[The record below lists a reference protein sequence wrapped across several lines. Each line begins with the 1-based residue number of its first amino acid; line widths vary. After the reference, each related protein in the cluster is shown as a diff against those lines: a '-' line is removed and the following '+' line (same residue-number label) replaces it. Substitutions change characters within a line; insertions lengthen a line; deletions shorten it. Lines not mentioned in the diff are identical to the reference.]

1 MNRNNEAHFSNAPTL
16 GAERSTFPF
25 SQNIKTTFDLG
36 QIIPFY
42 VDMDVL
48 PGDTWQVNWAGVIR
62 LTTPIKPTM
71 DNLYADIYFFAIP
84 WRLTWEHTKQ
94 FFGENKAGAWAQQV
108 EYTIPYMVTPSG
120 GAAAKTYMDYLG
132 IPTGVAGLEFSALAL
147 RALTLTYNEHFR
159 DQNLIAPAT
168 EYTDDTTRTASNTTP
183 ELGGLPFKA
192 ARFHDALS
200 SMLPDCQKGPAV
212 TIPVG
217 ASSAP
222 LNVTNANV
230 YGDGTGLRI
239 KAGNNAGNWTLSAY
253 SNDGLY
259 IGGGTGPFNTGDTL
273 TGSAG
278 NIGEDNK
285 AFGIPTKAQLA
296 TDNLTTAGLIV
307 DLSGVVTDLSSAFS
321 ATINAQRYAYATQ
334 RILEQMARGGSR
346 YTEIIRG
353 FYHVTSPDA
362 RQQRPEY
369 LGGKRIPLNY
379 QQTVQTSSTDATS
392 PQSNL
397 SAFSHTTDSDRMFTK
412 SFTEHTI
419 ILGLIVCRQ
428 DHSYN
433 QGLAPQW
440 SRRRL
445 LDVYN
450 PKLAHIGE
458 QAVKNKVWYA
468 QGPSAIN
475 SDSGVA
481 YDEETAGF
489 QEAWW
494 DYRMK
499 MNMVT
504 GEFRTNYAQS
514 LKMWHMA
521 DEYSSMPVLS
531 QAWLEEIPDY
541 LDRTLT
547 VSHSVSNQFLAD
559 MLVSGRATRVMPL
572 YSIPGL
578 IDHF

>member
-1 MNRNNEAHFSNAPTL
+1 MNRNNEAHFTNAPTL

-48 PGDTWQVNWAGVIR
+48 PGDTWQLNWAGVIR

-94 FFGENKAGAWAQQV
+94 FFGENKNGAWTQQV
-108 EYTIPYMVTPSG
+108 EYTIPYMVTPTG

-159 DQNLIAPAT
+159 DQNLIAPAN
-168 EYTDDTTRTASNTTP
+168 EYTDDTTRTASNTVP

-200 SMLPDCQKGPAV
+200 SMLPEAQKGPAV

-217 ASSAP
+217 SDSAP
-222 LNVTNANV
+222 LSASNVNV
-230 YGDGTGLRI
+230 YLDTSKIGSASALPLIKHWQTGTKPDSNEHLWSAGSDVGQL
-239 KAGNNAGNWTLSAY
+239 AYGNNTASIAAY
-253 SNDGLY
+253 LDPN
-259 IGGGTGPFNTGDTL
+259 
-273 TGSAG
+273 GSLRA
-278 NIGEDNK
+278 
-285 AFGIPTKAQLA
+285 
-296 TDNLTTAGLIV
+296 

-379 QQTVQTSSTDATS
+379 QQTVQTSSTDTTS

-397 SAFSHTTDSDRMFTK
+397 SAFSHTSDSDRMFTK

-475 SDSGVA
+475 SDTGVA

-499 MNMVT
+499 LNMVT

-531 QAWLEEIPDY
+531 QEWLEEIPDY

>member
-94 FFGENKAGAWAQQV
+94 FYGENKAGAWAQQV
-108 EYTIPYMVTPSG
+108 EYTIPYMVTPTG
-120 GAAAKTYMDYLG
+120 GAAAKTNMDYLG

-168 EYTDDTTRTASNTTP
+168 EYTDDTTRTASNTVP

-217 ASSAP
+217 SDSAP
-222 LNVTNANV
+222 LKNTLRQDQTAPTNVIFSENWTDNNARGKTVGFFTNSIQQINSAQLTYN
-230 YGDGTGLRI
+230 GTGI
-239 KAGNNAGNWTLSAY
+239 GANNS
-253 SNDGLY
+253 
-259 IGGGTGPFNTGDTL
+259 GTIEGITDL
-273 TGSAG
+273 Q
-278 NIGEDNK
+278 NIV
-285 AFGIPTKAQLA
+285 A
-296 TDNLTTAGLIV
+296 
-307 DLSGVVTDLSSAFS
+307 DLSSAFS

-346 YTEIIRG
+346 YPEIIRG

-397 SAFSHTTDSDRMFTK
+397 SAFSHTSDSDRMFTK

-475 SDSGVA
+475 SDTGVA

-547 VSHSVSNQFLAD
+547 VSHNISNQFLAD

>member
-108 EYTIPYMVTPSG
+108 EYTIPYMVTPTG

-147 RALTLTYNEHFR
+147 RALVLTYNEHFR

-168 EYTDDTTRTASNTTP
+168 EYTDDTTRTASNTYP
-183 ELGGLPFKA
+183 ELGGVPFKA

-217 ASSAP
+217 SDSAP
-222 LNVTNANV
+222 LSATTVPV
-230 YGDGTGLRI
+230 YGNKPIKFQVGTNLIGLNENTSANSYTFYGTSQG
-239 KAGNNAGNWTLSAY
+239 AG
-253 SNDGLY
+253 
-259 IGGGTGPFNTGDTL
+259 
-273 TGSAG
+273 
-278 NIGEDNK
+278 
-285 AFGIPTKAQLA
+285 A
-296 TDNLTTAGLIV
+296 TDIHLALEANKNS
-307 DLSGVVTDLSSAFS
+307 SGVVADLSNVVADLSSAFS

-392 PQSNL
+392 PQGNL
-397 SAFSHTTDSDRMFTK
+397 SAFSHTSDSDRMFTK

-458 QAVKNKVWYA
+458 QPVKNKVWYA
-468 QGPSAIN
+468 QGPSVIN
-475 SDSGVA
+475 SDTGVA

-521 DEYSSMPVLS
+521 DEYSAMPVLS
-531 QAWLEEIPDY
+531 QQWLEEIPDY

-547 VSHSVSNQFLAD
+547 VSHNLSNQFLAD